1 MNRLNPI
8 TSICFFATL
17 EHQMR
22 NNDNRRYL
30 KYLEKQE
37 NKNTIKR
44 TKFQGHYNIG
54 QVFNSVEM

>member
-1 MNRLNPI
+1 M
-8 TSICFFATL
+8 FFATR

-54 QVFNSVEM
+54 QDFNSVEM